1 MAIFGFK
8 KKEEVKKDEAPI
20 SKSAKTPA
28 KKSTKKVEK
37 VSATKVHATDSIVSN
52 SVNSLII
59 KPRVTEKSGIASQ
72 GGVYTFEV
80 QKNSTKPGIAQAI
93 NSLYKVNP
101 IKIAIVN
108 VPSKKVF
115 IRGHKGVVSGFKK
128 AIVTLKK
135 GDKIDFV

>member
-8 KKEEVKKDEAPI
+8 NKEEAKKDVI
-20 SKSAKTPA
+20 SAS
-28 KKSTKKVEK
+28 KSTKKTVNKTEK
-37 VSATKVHATDSIVSN
+37 VSATKVNSTENSYLN

-80 QKNSTKPGIAQAI
+80 QKNSTKPAIAQAI

-101 IKIAIVN
+101 TKITIVN